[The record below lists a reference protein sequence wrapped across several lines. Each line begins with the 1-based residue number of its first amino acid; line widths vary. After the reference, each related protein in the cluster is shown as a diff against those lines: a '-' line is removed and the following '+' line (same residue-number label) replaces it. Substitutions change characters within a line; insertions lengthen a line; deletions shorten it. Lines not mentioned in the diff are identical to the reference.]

1 MYICLNYSSMN
12 KIVTDRIDE
21 LIQLCKAYSVQSMYA
36 FGAVCTDTFNDKS
49 DIDFL
54 ITFEKLPAAQNA
66 DNYVDLHH
74 KLQEMFGRR
83 IDLLTDL
90 TISNPY
96 TIERIEQTKQLIFEA

>member
-1 MYICLNYSSMN
+1 MN
-12 KIVTDRIDE
+12 KIVTDRMDE
-21 LIQLCKAYSVQSMYA
+21 LIQLCKAYHVKSMHA
-36 FGAVCTDTFNDKS
+36 FGAVCTDAFNDRS

-54 ITFEKLPAAQNA
+54 ISFENLSAAQNA

-74 KLQEMFGRR
+74 KLQELFVQR

-96 TIERIEQTKQLIFEA
+96 TIERLEQTKQLIFEA